1 VRWGDQ
7 ARICERVDSSWDTY
21 RRIAKNGEGFVLH
34 TPVLLEMSNDGGAND
49 L

>member
-7 ARICERVDSSWDTY
+7 ARSCGRVDTVGDTY
-21 RRIAKNGEGFVLH
+21 ERIAKNGEGLVLH
-34 TPVLLEMSNDGGAND
+34 IAVLLEMSNDGGAND